1 MCGRYA
7 LTLSVQTMAQVF
19 QAQPANDLPVVP
31 DYNICPTDQV
41 PVVLNLEGQRRL
53 RPMRWGFVPSWYQ
66 SLSGG
71 PLLFNARAE
80 TLAEKPAFRDA
91 CRQRRCLLIA
101 SGFYEWERRAETRLP
116 WYVFRRDGAP
126 MALAGIWQYWGGATP
141 VATCAIVTT
150 AANAT
155 LAPVHD
161 RMPLILDPQGWPLW
175 LGEAGHGAARLMRP
189 AAEDVVQRYRVSPKI
204 NSNRAEGPDLIE
216 ELIEPF
222 EAE

>member
-126 MALAGIWQYWGGATP
+126 MAFAGIWQYWGDADP

-150 AANAT
+150 AANAK

-161 RMPLILDPQGWPLW
+161 RMPLILDPQDWPLW

>member
-1 MCGRYA
+1 
-7 LTLSVQTMAQVF
+7 
-19 QAQPANDLPVVP
+19 
-31 DYNICPTDQV
+31 
-41 PVVLNLEGQRRL
+41 
-53 RPMRWGFVPSWYQ
+53 MRWGFVPSWYQ

-80 TLAEKPAFRDA
+80 TLAEKPAFHEA

>member
-7 LTLSVQTMAQVF
+7 LTLPVQTMAQVF
-19 QAQPANDLPVVP
+19 QALPANDLPVVP

-41 PVVLNLEGQRRL
+41 PVVQSHEGQRRL